1 MSGVFIA
8 KGMQVSIPPN
18 GLVIQLDDEEKT
30 TASCTL
36 HVHFDVCPTWI
47 ALAFSHLKTA
57 QDCKQARIAAWNASD
72 EAAKAST
79 LEREFE
85 ASMQAVMSAA
95 ISLDAFY
102 ASIQDRITLPPSL
115 LERWRN
121 GRTARYAQIAEV
133 LRRAF
138 KLKPAGAKILRQ
150 NLKEIMRFRDLAI
163 HPPAKLGEAL
173 LHPELN
179 VGVEWRFVY
188 FRFNNANS
196 IVKEATRVIQVLV
209 NKGKP
214 SNPEIKKYCD
224 DLKPKI
230 EAYNEG

>member
-8 KGMQVSIPPN
+8 KGMRVSIPPG
-18 GLVIQLDDEEKT
+18 GLVIGLGGDGKP

-47 ALAFSHLKTA
+47 DLAFTHLKTA
-57 QDCKQARIAAWNASD
+57 QECKQARIAAWSAAD
-72 EAAKAST
+72 ENAKAAS

-85 ASMQAVMSAA
+85 SSMQAIMSAA
-95 ISLDAFY
+95 IAVDAFY
-102 ASIQDRITLPPSL
+102 ASIQDKISLPPSL

-121 GRTARYAQIAEV
+121 GKTSRYAQIAEV

-188 FRFNNANS
+188 FRFDNANA
-196 IVKEATRVIQVLV
+196 IAREATRVIQVLV

-214 SNPEIKKYCD
+214 STPEVQRYCE
-224 DLKPKI
+224 DLRPRI
-230 EAYNEG
+230 QAYNEA